1 LNIEIPVVLEL
12 NRWIVSSAGAY
23 ELERNTANLPELLTP
38 AVIVFWWFSRPSAKR
53 EPHELRR
60 KAILAFFGLPFAFI
74 VAQIIQRLA
83 HRPRPIVA
91 LDLGAN
97 SQVDFLAQ
105 QQAFSKMGSF
115 PSDHEALLLILIVL
129 SFSVNRKLGL
139 ALSFFAFGYGVLR
152 VAVGFH
158 WPSDILGGA
167 VLGAAIGLTLLAL
180 EPRLRPL
187 LDRIIR
193 RVQMN
198 RAVAYTIGFLVFS
211 EFGEGFLRLKTLT
224 FTIFHASI
232 FH

>member
-1 LNIEIPVVLEL
+1 MLEL

-23 ELERNTANLPELLTP
+23 VLERNTANLPELLTP
-38 AVIVFWWFSRPSAKR
+38 AVIVFWWFSRPSAER
-53 EPHELRR
+53 EPYELRR
-60 KAILAFFGLPFAFI
+60 RAILAFFGLPFAFI
-74 VAQIIQRLA
+74 VAQIIQRIA

-91 LDLGAN
+91 LHLGAN

-115 PSDHEALLLILIVL
+115 PSDHEALLFMLIVF
-129 SFSVNRKLGL
+129 SFSVNRRLGI
-139 ALSFFAFGYGVLR
+139 ALSFFAAAYGVLR

-158 WPSDILGGA
+158 WPSDIIGGA
-167 VLGAAIGLTLLAL
+167 ILGAAIAITLLAL

-193 RVQMN
+193 RIQLN

-211 EFGEGFLRLKTLT
+211 EFGEGFLRLKTLA
-224 FTIFHASI
+224 FTIFHATV